1 MSVVP
6 ATDRPDPD
14 PMRDTT
20 SEAPTDSAAGWR
32 RDRAVRL
39 IAAGVVLA
47 AVIAGAGRALV
58 AWRLGDDADIR
69 AGLERDARRHV
80 AFLIEDLQRLAAT
93 LARQPEVR
101 AGLRD
106 ELESPRRLFAAIDT
120 TLDPSEDGPALT
132 IYGLSGRPLAWAGR
146 PSELPRDRVVDGA
159 NLFVAYAALGLRLV
173 AVEPIADSPPNARRL
188 GTVAAE
194 ARLSA
199 PEASRQGEAYVVET
213 AFGPV
218 TFRKAFVDRDRTS
231 DGFVIAAPN
240 GTPLL
245 EATIAPDAGTAARAR
260 WRARV
265 DRLALAPHVLT
276 LVAAAT
282 VVILE
287 RQVRRVPRARAAA
300 TALALALVGLA
311 WVVATFALSRA
322 AIPTPGTSAWRL
334 FADAATSPAD
344 LAATGL
350 ALLTAVMLLVDPV
363 RRNILARRG
372 RRQQDHGF
380 GDLVFGVAL
389 QVLAGLALLALHVG
403 VFAVVQEAERRSAA
417 SLLHFSVAPWESL
430 RLARLAGL
438 VLVQAAAC
446 WAGVLA
452 CRLAL
457 ARWRGPG
464 GAVRWLIPLAWVLPA
479 IALGPAIATATNGL
493 AIARGPLVV
502 FSLAIAATAWMTRR
516 GIPWFRHGSQASR
529 LGWLLVALLLPAWLL
544 YPVLVDVVDRVK
556 TRLVEEDYARH
567 ARRHPD
573 DLVEILKRAEQQIDS
588 DSDLGALVA
597 SAASERS
604 GPSTE
609 PAFTVWR
616 STELEEARLTSAI
629 ELYGEDGVLVSRFA
643 LNFPE
648 AEVVPLRRPEATS
661 CAWAPLVGEVQ
672 PFGADERRMLHA
684 ERGLCVDDGKG
695 GERIIGAIVAYVMLD
710 YSALSFISSQ
720 SPYYEFFRA
729 PRTTREGTPGGDVE
743 LTVFGWGRLPIY
755 TSLSR
760 SWLLTDEVF
769 DTAYRSREGFW
780 TTLARGDG
788 ADRVYVSNNRNGIYV
803 VGYPILTPFTH
814 LVNLGELTA
823 FAALLFVVLVVL
835 TSLLRGAIR
844 PGGSP
849 LPLVVQEIRSSF
861 YRKLFLAFVAATLVP
876 VLALALLVRASVA
889 SQLRADAEAGA
900 ARTALTAKR
909 VIEESLALQQRELAG
924 ATVGGLNDDVMV
936 WISRIIDQDVNIFTT
951 SEVMV
956 TSERDLFASGLL
968 PTRTPAQVHRAVAI
982 DRLPTYVGQDR
993 IGDFAYLVAAAPVRI
1008 GGDDAILTVP
1018 LALRQREIEREIAD
1032 LDRAVLLG
1040 ALMLILLG
1048 AGLGY
1053 WMAERIG
1060 DPVQRLTRATR
1071 RIAAG
1076 DLSTRVIVRTAD
1088 ELQRLVEA
1096 FNRMAGELQRQRSQV
1111 ERTHRLEAWAEM
1123 ARQVA
1128 HDIKNPLTPI
1138 QLSAEHLRRVHH
1150 DRGEPLSPVL
1160 DTCVDTILTQVRLLR
1175 QIASEFSS
1183 FGSSPI
1189 ARPTPT
1195 VVADLLQE
1203 VVDPYRLG
1211 VGERVAITLDV
1222 AAGLPPVTVDRML
1235 LSRAVINILENAL
1248 HAMPGGGELT
1258 VTARRDGDRLVLT
1271 IADSGVGMDAEAS
1284 ARIFE
1289 PYFSTKASGTGLG
1302 LSIARRNV
1310 ELHGGTIA
1318 VASTRGAGTTVTI
1331 TLPLSGRP
1339 AAMDGAAS

>member
-1 MSVVP
+1 M
-6 ATDRPDPD
+6 
-14 PMRDTT
+14 
-20 SEAPTDSAAGWR
+20 W
-32 RDRAVRL
+32 
-39 IAAGVVLA
+39 LA
-47 AVIAGAGRALV
+47 
-58 AWRLGDDADIR
+58 W
-69 AGLERDARRHV
+69 
-80 AFLIEDLQRLAAT
+80 LAAT
-93 LARQPEVR
+93 
-101 AGLRD
+101 
-106 ELESPRRLFAAIDT
+106 T
-120 TLDPSEDGPALT
+120 
-132 IYGLSGRPLAWAGR
+132 
-146 PSELPRDRVVDGA
+146 
-159 NLFVAYAALGLRLV
+159 
-173 AVEPIADSPPNARRL
+173 AVTR
-188 GTVAAE
+188 GT
-194 ARLSA
+194 
-199 PEASRQGEAYVVET
+199 
-213 AFGPV
+213 
-218 TFRKAFVDRDRTS
+218 
-231 DGFVIAAPN
+231 
-240 GTPLL
+240 
-245 EATIAPDAGTAARAR
+245 TAATSL
-260 WRARV
+260 WG
-265 DRLALAPHVLT
+265 AL
-276 LVAAAT
+276 
-282 VVILE
+282 
-287 RQVRRVPRARAAA
+287 
-300 TALALALVGLA
+300 
-311 WVVATFALSRA
+311 
-322 AIPTPGTSAWRL
+322 
-334 FADAATSPAD
+334 ADAATSPAD
-344 LAATGL
+344 FAVTGL
-350 ALLTAVMLLVDPV
+350 ALLVSVMLLVDPV
-363 RRNILARRG
+363 RRAILARRG
-372 RRQQDHGF
+372 RRHAESHGF
-380 GDLVFGVAL
+380 GDAVFSVAL
-389 QVLAGLALLALHVG
+389 QVLAGLVLIGLHIGLFAL
-403 VFAVVQEAERRSAA
+403 VQEAERRSAA
-417 SLLHFSVAPWESL
+417 SLLRFGVAPWESL

-446 WAGVLA
+446 WAGVLV

-464 GAVRWLIPLAWVLPA
+464 GAARWLIPVAWVLPSL
-479 IALGPAIATATNGL
+479 ALGPAIAAAASGP
-493 AIARGPLVV
+493 AIARGPLVI
-502 FSLAIAATAWMTRR
+502 FSLVVAATAWYTRR

-529 LGWLLVALLLPAWLL
+529 LGWLLVALLIPAWLL

-556 TRLVEEDYARH
+556 TRLVEDDYAKQVRS
-567 ARRHPD
+567 HPE
-573 DLVEILKRAEQQIDS
+573 DLKEIIFRAQSQIDRVAGLP
-588 DSDLGALVA
+588 DLIA
-597 SAASERS
+597 SAADERA

-629 ELYGEDGVLVSRFA
+629 ELYGADGVLVSRFA

-648 AEVVPLRRPEATS
+648 AEVVPLRHQASS
-661 CAWAPLVGEVQ
+661 CEWSLVGEVQ

-684 ERGLCVDDGKG
+684 ERDLCVGDGKG
-695 GERIIGAIVAYVMLD
+695 GERVVGAVVAYVMLD

-720 SPYYEFFRA
+720 SPYYEFFRV
-729 PRTTREGTPGGDVE
+729 PRTTREGTSGSDVE
-743 LTVFGWGRLPIY
+743 LTVFGWGRLPMY

-769 DTAYRSREGFW
+769 NTAYRSRDGFW
-780 TTLARGDG
+780 TELARGDG
-788 ADRVYVSNNRNGIYV
+788 VDRVYVSNDRNGIYV
-803 VGYPILTPFTH
+803 VGYPVMTPFTH

-823 FAALLFVVLVVL
+823 FAALLFVVLIAL
-835 TSLLRGAIR
+835 TSLLRSVIG

-849 LPLVVQEIRSSF
+849 LRLVVQEIRASF
-861 YRKLFLAFVAATLVP
+861 YRKLFIAFVAATLVP

-889 SQLRADAEAGA
+889 SQLLADAEAGA

-909 VIEESLALQQRELAG
+909 VIEESLALQQRELSG

-936 WISRIIDQDVNIFTT
+936 WISRIIDQDVNLFDT
-951 SEVMV
+951 SELLV

-1008 GGDDAILTVP
+1008 GGRDSILTVP

-1189 ARPTPT
+1189 ARPTAT
-1195 VVADLLQE
+1195 SVADLLRE
-1203 VVDPYRLG
+1203 VVDPYVVG
-1211 VGERVAITLDV
+1211 VGDRVAIALDV
-1222 AAGLPPVTVDRML
+1222 APDLPPVLVDRML

-1248 HAMPGGGELT
+1248 HAMPGGGTLT
-1258 VTARRDGDRLVLT
+1258 VAAQLDGPRLLLS
-1271 IADSGVGMDAEAS
+1271 IADTGVGMDAEAS

-1310 ELHGGTIA
+1310 EMHGGTIA
-1318 VASTRGAGTTVTI
+1318 VTSTRGVGTTVTI
-1331 TLPLSGRP
+1331 ALPLCRRRLPDS
-1339 AAMDGAAS
+1339 AA